1 MLDVKKIQLALQ
13 DNVPEIMD
21 IVTHVLQALT
31 VQNHLAEIVVL
42 LLVEYLVVQVVAVV
56 VAADVHLQDVLHLLH
71 GCAVVIAIQL
81 LQAEIML
88 V

>member
-1 MLDVKKIQLALQ
+1 
-13 DNVPEIMD
+13 VPAIMD

-42 LLVEYLVVQVVAVV
+42 LLVEYPVVQVVAVV
-56 VAADVHLQDVLHLLH
+56 VAVDVHLQDVLHLLH
-71 GCAVVIAIQL
+71 GCVVVIVIQL